1 MRIGADSDVIRVSR
15 YRVDRGT
22 HCVEMITQGGEV
34 VLGTS
39 NGMEG
44 PDGSGDSAPEK
55 MSVSQRRAEIRR
67 RKLMS
72 NSEERMNRI
81 MGIHKPVSSV
91 ANILCSQPGPGLFPL
106 LHSHQTVYS
115 FGGPCIAVS
124 GNLNVVLSPSAD
136 TSSGPSSQ
144 NQQKSEKE
152 PSSRSGYGRDG
163 LKDELRLERLDKPN
177 SLPLQSSMPKRGIAF
192 SGDTGTS
199 NEHSYGEGTAPFV
212 EDLSKSSDF
221 RKDSNGL
228 RNRADV
234 TSESTPRGLNQ
245 YLTRFDEAMKLR
257 NHLNSEKPV
266 PDSTN
271 GVDEMDSFRVFRLVG
286 SAILAVF
293 VRMSVCKYLSIFAP
307 FLTLQLAFM
316 GLSKYFPKGEKKTKT
331 TVLTAALLLSGIP
344 SELISRSLDTYSKM
358 ADVFTDLCVYFFI
371 FIFCHEL
378 LLFFGSEDP

>member
-1 MRIGADSDVIRVSR
+1 
-15 YRVDRGT
+15 
-22 HCVEMITQGGEV
+22 MITQGGEV

-39 NGMEG
+39 NDMEG
-44 PDGSGDSAPEK
+44 PDRSEDSASEK

-67 RKLMS
+67 RKLMI

-81 MGIHKPVSSV
+81 MGIHKPVSS
-91 ANILCSQPGPGLFPL
+91 
-106 LHSHQTVYS
+106 
-115 FGGPCIAVS
+115 
-124 GNLNVVLSPSAD
+124 
-136 TSSGPSSQ
+136 
-144 NQQKSEKE
+144 
-152 PSSRSGYGRDG
+152 
-163 LKDELRLERLDKPN
+163 DELRLGRLDKPS
-177 SLPLQSSMPKRGIAF
+177 SLPLPSSLPKRAIVI
-192 SGDTGTS
+192 SGDT
-199 NEHSYGEGTAPFV
+199 EHSCGEGTAPFV
-212 EDLSKSSDF
+212 EDSDF

-257 NHLNSEKPV
+257 NQLNSEKSV
-266 PDSTN
+266 PDSSN
-271 GVDEMDSFRVFRLVG
+271 GVDEMDSFRIFRLVG

-344 SELISRSLDTYSKM
+344 SEVISRSLDTYSKM
-358 ADVFTDLCVYFFI
+358 ADVFTDLCVYFFT

-378 LLFFGSEDP
+378 LSFLGSEDP